1 MEQEATFAVLRNQIG
16 CIGIIQNDLR
26 QVVVCSAAYPAIQ
39 IIPNLTGENDCI
51 RTLGG
56 QNQMDSKGP
65 AQSSNRFQL
74 AFDLDRQL
82 FQFLGGSVSACNLCH
97 FVTSEDAAFQFGI
110 SDSIVLAK
118 TGTLRLQK
126 KLFPPFQFVLKVC

>member
-56 QNQMDSKGP
+56 QN
-65 AQSSNRFQL
+65 
-74 AFDLDRQL
+74 
-82 FQFLGGSVSACNLCH
+82 
-97 FVTSEDAAFQFGI
+97 
-110 SDSIVLAK
+110 
-118 TGTLRLQK
+118 
-126 KLFPPFQFVLKVC
+126 

>member
-56 QNQMDSKGP
+56 QDQMDTKGT
-65 AQSSNRFQL
+65 AQSCNRLQF
-74 AFDLDRQL
+74 AFNLDCQL
-82 FQFLGGSVSACNLCH
+82 FQFLGRSIPTCNLCH
-97 FVTSEDAAFQFGI
+97 FVTGENAPPQFCFPGL
-110 SDSIVLAK
+110 IVLAK
-118 TGTLRLQK
+118 ARTPCLQK
-126 KLFPPFQFVLKVC
+126 KLFPPFQLVLKVC